1 MASSKK
7 FKLVDTWE
15 ASTSQQPAE
24 TNWEL
29 CVICQEET
37 AESLI
42 SPLLQ
47 DIGKGYQSLADN
59 LAKFDELEK
68 LPRTLQL
75 DRIDEGQGIEAA
87 MVINEAK
94 WHKTC
99 RPRYNN

>member
-37 AESLI
+37 AVSLI
-42 SPLLQ
+42 SPLLSKRK

-59 LAKFDELEK
+59 LAKFNELGK
-68 LPRTLQL
+68 LRS
-75 DRIDEGQGIEAA
+75 
-87 MVINEAK
+87 
-94 WHKTC
+94 
-99 RPRYNN
+99 

>member
-29 CVICQEET
+29 CVICQVPYFSFT
-37 AESLI
+37 FLSKRK
-42 SPLLQ
+42 

-59 LAKFDELEK
+59 LAKFDELGK

-87 MVINEAK
+87 MVTKVA
-94 WHKTC
+94 
-99 RPRYNN
+99 

>member
-42 SPLLQ
+42 SPLLSKRK

-59 LAKFDELEK
+59 LAKFDELG
-68 LPRTLQL
+68 RTLQL

-87 MVINEAK
+87 ILQKMFAP
-94 WHKTC
+94 C
-99 RPRYNN
+99 